1 MMEAIRQFLYANFDI
16 ETVKTILFYTE
27 IVFVLYLIGYSTF
40 LFSSVIAGGNELFE
54 NIKRKTLHNV
64 IKHDYYVPISIV
76 VPAFNEEITILETIK
91 SLEKL
96 NYKIYE
102 IVVVNDGSKDDTV
115 KVILDKYD
123 LKRVDRPVRKLI
135 DCENIINVY
144 EGIGLNNTPIVLVDK
159 ENGGKA
165 DAINTGINVSK
176 YPYFVCMDADSIL
189 EKDSLAKLAVPILED
204 KDTIAVGSV
213 IRISND
219 SEFKDGELV
228 EQRMPRRIVP
238 ALQVLEYER
247 SFLASRILLDRW
259 NSNLIISGAFGLFK
273 KDAVVAVGGYKK
285 NSMGEDM
292 ELIVKLHSYYRSNK
306 ENYRIKYA
314 YESVCWT
321 QAPERLVD
329 LLKQRKR
336 WYIGLFQSIMG
347 HTSLITKPSYIY
359 FVLYE
364 LLSPFIEVFG
374 LFVTLLAYVFELLN
388 LKFMIIF
395 YVTYALFCSLLT
407 VISYIT
413 RNYLGDKPV
422 RKRDVLKAMLLCIP
436 ENVVFRFLLAWERM
450 LALLFY
456 RGKRTNWGKIKRY
469 KINYDNE
476 QSETEN
482 INI

>member
-1 MMEAIRQFLYANFDI
+1 MLEAIRQFLYANFDI
-16 ETVKTILFYTE
+16 ETVKTILYYTE

-40 LFSSVIAGGNELFE
+40 LFASVIAGGNELFE
-54 NIKRKTLHNV
+54 NIKRKTLHNI
-64 IKHDYYVPISIV
+64 IKHDYYVPISII
-76 VPAFNEEITILETIK
+76 VPAYNEEITILETIK

-102 IVVVNDGSKDDTV
+102 IIVINDGSKDETL

-123 LKRVDRPVRKLI
+123 LKKVERPVRKILE
-135 DCENIINVY
+135 CENIINIY
-144 EGIGLNNTPIVLVDK
+144 EGVGLNNTPIVVVDK

-189 EKDSLAKLAVPILED
+189 ERDSLSKLAVPILED

-219 SEFKDGELV
+219 SEFQDGELV

-306 ENYRIKYA
+306 EKYKIKYA

-321 QAPERLVD
+321 QAPERFFD

-374 LFVTLLAYVFELLN
+374 LFVTLLAYIFELLN

-422 RKRDVLKAMLLCIP
+422 RKRDVLKAILLCIP
-436 ENVVFRFLLAWERM
+436 ENIVFRFVMAWERM
-450 LALLFY
+450 ISLLFY
-456 RGKRTNWGKIKRY
+456 RGNKTKWGKIKRY

-476 QSETEN
+476 QSQTEN
-482 INI
+482 TNV